1 MPRRPRSAPAGYVY
15 HVLNRSAGRV
25 RLFRSDKD
33 YLAFQRLLLEAHE
46 RVPLPILAYC
56 VMGTHWHFVARPRTD
71 GELTAFFR
79 WLAHTHAMRWRTF
92 RNSVGDGPVYQG
104 RFKSFPVQ
112 GDGHL
117 LTVGRYVE
125 RNALS
130 AGLVERAQDWRWCSL
145 YARER
150 GPEELAASLSP
161 WPVDRPA
168 HWPRHVDEALTRRE
182 LEMVEASLKRGRP
195 LGDERWAARTVRRLG
210 LEHTVRREGR
220 PGKPPAETNRG
231 GGA

>member
-1 MPRRPRSAPAGYVY
+1 MPRRARSAPAGYVY

-33 YLAFQRLLLEAHE
+33 YLGFQHVLLEAHE

-56 VMGTHWHFVARPRTD
+56 VMGTHWHFVARPRAE

-79 WLAHTHAMRWRTF
+79 RLAHTHAMRWRTAHD
-92 RNSVGDGPVYQG
+92 SVGDGPVYQG

-112 GDGHL
+112 SDGHL
-117 LTVGRYVE
+117 LTLCRYVE
-125 RNALS
+125 RNAFS
-130 AGLVERAQDWRWCSL
+130 AGLVKRSADWPWCSL

-150 GPEELAASLSP
+150 GPEELAAILSP

-168 HWPRHVDEALTRRE
+168 HWARHVDEALTRRE

-195 LGDERWAARTVRRLG
+195 LGDERWAARAVRKLG

-220 PGKPPAETNRG
+220 PNKPPAGTNHEGR
-231 GGA
+231 A